1 MNVLNFLITI
11 AILAVILGVALAAI
25 YFDEKTCK
33 QEQHIKPKDMPND
46 EFDYGHNV
54 NYNSNDDF

>member
-25 YFDEKTCK
+25 YFDEKNCK
-33 QEQHIKPKDMPND
+33 QEQLTNVNDMPND

>member
-11 AILAVILGVALAAI
+11 AILAVILGVALVAI
-25 YFDEKTCK
+25 YVDEKNFTP
-33 QEQHIKPKDMPND
+33 EQPTNINDMPND

-54 NYNSNDDF
+54 NYNSNDDL